1 MGKKASQLQD
11 LPLAQQRSA
20 CPREASSGQI
30 IARHCW
36 HSTVLPLCQASEQ
49 WPHQILKG
57 GRKLLCANLA
67 DPAPAGAA
75 RDCGPAVAALLVYQ
89 PSTGLCMP
97 LAVAVP
103 LLLPL
108 LVYQPSTGL
117 SVPLAVAAPLL
128 LPLLVYQS
136 STGLC
141 VLLAVAVML
150 LLLGCGGHAVQI
162 VPLVVSGRQP
172 VPRGGVHS
180 SRIAN
185 RRSVLQDVHEE
196 LQGGELHRH

>member
-1 MGKKASQLQD
+1 ML
-11 LPLAQQRSA
+11 
-20 CPREASSGQI
+20 
-30 IARHCW
+30 
-36 HSTVLPLCQASEQ
+36 
-49 WPHQILKG
+49 
-57 GRKLLCANLA
+57 
-67 DPAPAGAA
+67 
-75 RDCGPAVAALLVYQ
+75 
-89 PSTGLCMP
+89 

-117 SVPLAVAAPLL
+117 SVPLAVAVPLL
-128 LPLLVYQS
+128 LPLLVYQPS
-136 STGLC
+136 TGLSVSLAVAVPLLLPLLVYQPSTGLSVPLTVAVPLLLPLLVYQPGTGLC
-141 VLLAVAVML
+141 VLLTVAVLL

-180 SRIAN
+180 NRIAN
-185 RRSVLQDVHEE
+185 RRSILQDVHEE